1 MKALLDP
8 ESSFSQNPRLSS
20 SDTLVVGALPFMQEW
35 MAHKES
41 SVQSLDGLISKTRS
55 KINTQKQH
63 EREKG
68 LQGRIQ
74 SFSSFRAACNEQV
87 SGFFEAEKE
96 ESFSSNSPSKH
107 QISSIFD
114 SLGEDAEIPYQIGDY
129 EKAEFSKREEDF
141 HSSLAAVSD
150 AQEKLLTSANL
161 FEALVNSVAIYTASQ
176 QFESA
181 QVQLTLATP
190 IHSLISGAQKVHT
203 TYGPTRITAEE
214 FQAAGYPVTSF
225 CLSDPFVAFDHFTHA
240 EILSSMIPVNV
251 KQSILTGGSISLGFG
266 GLSYARPI
274 SSISKVPLYDASARK
289 IGRISR
295 NFEAF
300 SERMS
305 GRFGLNRHGKSFL
318 LGAEDFSSSI
328 GKRPLH
334 FDRELGRFESMLA
347 SRVREEVIASE
358 ASNLDRFN
366 KAPYHPQK
374 MRHFLEEQ
382 YGDSVKAH
390 TMAVEGDPNFAL
402 AMSDKAHPVT
412 GVYFDT
418 RIFPVFEKQVI

>member
-114 SLGEDAEIPYQIGDY
+114 SLGEDAEISYQIGDY

-214 FQAAGYPVTSF
+214 FQAAGYPVTSL
-225 CLSDPFVAFDHFTHA
+225 CLSDPFVAFDHFTHT
-240 EILSSMIPVNV
+240 ETLSSTIPVNV
-251 KQSILTGGSISLGFG
+251 KQAILTGGSISLGFG
-266 GLSYARPI
+266 AGI
-274 SSISKVPLYDASARK
+274 VPSARK
-289 IGRISR
+289 TFSGARLSSEAVGSEVLLYNASKLKTERVLEIPLEVNQTARGGAYGRLETLP
-295 NFEAF
+295 NFE
-300 SERMS
+300 
-305 GRFGLNRHGKSFL
+305 RHHMPADSVTSIPYRKGPAIQMQFADHFRTSSYGNKTTAKTYREEIQTL
-318 LGAEDFSSSI
+318 IEMGNIRGAMA
-328 GKRPLH
+328 
-334 FDRELGRFESMLA
+334 REIRDVRRVANSKYTVA
-347 SRVREEVIASE
+347 SRKIQDPPFE
-358 ASNLDRFN
+358 
-366 KAPYHPQK
+366 
-374 MRHFLEEQ
+374 MTFL
-382 YGDSVKAH
+382 
-390 TMAVEGDPNFAL
+390 
-402 AMSDKAHPVT
+402 
-412 GVYFDT
+412 
-418 RIFPVFEKQVI
+418 